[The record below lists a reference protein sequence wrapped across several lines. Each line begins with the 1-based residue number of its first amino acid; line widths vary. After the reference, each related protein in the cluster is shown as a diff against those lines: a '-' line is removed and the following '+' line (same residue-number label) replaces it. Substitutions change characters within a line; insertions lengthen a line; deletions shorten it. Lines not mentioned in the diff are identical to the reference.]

1 MIYPQNFEEKIGF
14 DKIRKL
20 LKGHCLSD
28 LGKQL
33 VDEIQWST
41 SYKQIDRQLHE
52 TNEFKRLLVEQD
64 DFPVSYYIDVRPYL
78 QRIKVEGMYLSV
90 EEMFDFKR
98 SLDAIRAVIRFL
110 EKISTDEY
118 PYIKELL
125 QDITLYPFVIDRLD
139 AIISKTGDIKDN
151 ASTGLRDIRRRYA
164 EKEHY
169 ISKRMHAILRKAQN
183 DELVD
188 KDASLSV
195 RDGKMLIPISTSNK
209 RKIKGIVHD
218 ESASGKTSYIEP
230 TEIVEANNEL
240 RELEFAERR
249 EIIKI
254 LIQFADSVR
263 PYIEELIAAYSFLGF
278 IDFLRAKA
286 KFAIQIK
293 AIQPNTFRNEAFIDW
308 GRAIHPLLFLSL
320 KKENKKTVPLNIG
333 VNSKNRIVLISG
345 PNAGGKSVCLKTVG
359 LLQYMLQCGLLIPVN
374 ETSAAGIFHKIF
386 IDIGD
391 EQSLENDLSTY
402 SSHLTNMKFFV
413 ENTNSSTLIL
423 IDEFGTGT
431 EPMLGGAMAEAILEK
446 LNARKTLGVI
456 TTHYTNLKHYA
467 TSASGIIN
475 GAMLFDS
482 KRMQPLF
489 QLETG
494 QPGSSFAF
502 EIAQKIGLQSEVLKL
517 AAEKIGEDHVAFD
530 KHLKDLEKE
539 KQRVED
545 KKARLQQTEKKL
557 NSLIDK
563 FNREINYNLKE
574 RKNIIKRAND
584 EAESILRT
592 ANKKI
597 ENTIFEIK
605 KNEAEKEQTKKIRE
619 QLDGFKKEFL
629 EKQEEKIAKIDRK
642 MRKLK
647 EREENRKTKT
657 QNEEKKTG
665 KIEKKERVDP
675 TIHVG
680 DSVQIKGQESFGDVI
695 EIKNNDITVL
705 FGQIKTTLHKDRLE
719 KVSKNH
725 IRKIEREPAI
735 IYQSADFDVSK
746 HKNEFNNRLDVRGKR
761 ADEALQ
767 NVVEF
772 IDEALMAEVNEVKIL
787 HGTGHGILRQTIRN
801 YLRTMEVVTSLR
813 DEHIQYGGAGI
824 TIVGLE

>member
-1 MIYPQNFEEKIGF
+1 MIYPQNFEEKVGF
-14 DKIRKL
+14 DKIRTH
-20 LKGHCLSD
+20 LKNYCLSD
-28 LGKQL
+28 LGRQL
-33 VDEIQWST
+33 VNEIQWST
-41 SYKQIDRQLHE
+41 SYEQINRQLHE
-52 TNEFKRLLVEQD
+52 TNEFKKLLLEED
-64 DFPVSYYIDVRPYL
+64 DFPVSYYIDVRSYL
-78 QRIKVEGMYLSV
+78 NRIKVEGMYLSV

-110 EKISTDEY
+110 EKLSSEEY
-118 PYIKELL
+118 THIKKLL
-125 QDITLYPFVIDRLD
+125 HDITLYPFVMERLD
-139 AIISKTGDIKDN
+139 TIISKTGSIKDN
-151 ASTGLRDIRRRYA
+151 ASTELRDIRRQYA
-164 EKEHY
+164 EREHY
-169 ISKRMHAILRKAQN
+169 ISKRMHAILRKAQS

-188 KDASLSV
+188 QDTSLSV

-230 TEIVEANNEL
+230 TEIVEANNRL

-249 EIIKI
+249 EIIKV
-254 LIQFADSVR
+254 LIQFANSVR
-263 PYIEELIAAYSFLGF
+263 PYIEELITAYNFLGF

-286 KFAIQIK
+286 KFAIQVK
-293 AIQPNTFRNEAFIDW
+293 AIQPKTFRNEAFIDW

-320 KKENKKTVPLNIG
+320 QKENKKTVPLNI
-333 VNSKNRIVLISG
+333 VVDSKNRIVLISG

-359 LLQYMLQCGLLIPVN
+359 LLQYMLQCGMLIPVN
-374 ETSAAGIFHKIF
+374 QTSAAGIFHKIF

-446 LNARKTLGVI
+446 LNESKTFGVI

-467 TSASGIIN
+467 TSAQGIIN

-489 QLETG
+489 QLEIG

-502 EIAQKIGLQSEVLKL
+502 EIAQKIGLQPGVLKL

-545 KKARLQQTEKKL
+545 KNAKLQQTEKKL

-563 FNREINYNLKE
+563 FNREINYNLNE

-584 EAESILRT
+584 EAEAILRT

-605 KNEAEKEQTKKIRE
+605 KNKAEKEKTKKIRE
-619 QLDGFKKEFL
+619 QLDGFKKGFL
-629 EKQEEKIAKIDRK
+629 DKQEEKVAKIDRK
-642 MRKLK
+642 IKKLK
-647 EREENRKTKT
+647 EKEEIRNKKKEKEKDTSRKTKK
-657 QNEEKKTG
+657 EER
-665 KIEKKERVDP
+665 IDQ
-675 TIHVG
+675 TIRIG
-680 DSVQIKGQESFGDVI
+680 DSVQIKGQESFGEVIDV
-695 EIKNNDITVL
+695 KNNDITVL

-725 IRKIEREPAI
+725 IHRIEREPAI
-735 IYQSADFDVSK
+735 IYQSADFDVSR
-746 HKNEFNNRLDVRGKR
+746 HKNEFVNRLDVRGKR

-767 NVVEF
+767 NVIEF
-772 IDEALMAEVNEVKIL
+772 IDEALMAEVNEVRIL
-787 HGTGHGILRQTIRN
+787 HGTGHGILRQTIRD
-801 YLRTMEVVTSLR
+801 YLRTMAVVTSVR
-813 DEHIQYGGAGI
+813 DEHIQYGGSGI